1 MNGVSVVMAVF
12 ALIGALDRIFGN
24 RLGLGKEFEKGFMLL
39 GNLALSMIGMIII
52 SPLIADVLEPAF
64 DAVWR
69 LFHIDP
75 SIIPAAIFSID
86 MGGAPLAVEV
96 AASEAMGKFNGLVV
110 ASMMGCTISFTIPY
124 ALGVV
129 KPGRQKWLLLG
140 LLCGIVTI
148 PVGCV
153 IAGLVLKIP
162 VSELLWNMLPLILFS
177 LLIAVGLVKIPD
189 VCTKIFG
196 VLGTIIKIMITIG
209 LGLGVL
215 RYLTGV
221 ELIKGLATLEEGAA
235 ICLSASVVMAGA
247 FPLLAIV
254 SKVLAK
260 PLEKMRKK
268 MGINEVAA
276 VGLVSTLAASIT
288 ALETMDEMDEKG
300 AMVNAAFTVSAACTF
315 ADHLAFTL
323 AYDGSYLFAMIVGK
337 LTAGVLAVAAAS
349 FIYKRM
355 EKGK

>member
-1 MNGVSVVMAVF
+1 M
-12 ALIGALDRIFGN
+12 
-24 RLGLGKEFEKGFMLL
+24 
-39 GNLALSMIGMIII
+39 
-52 SPLIADVLEPAF
+52 
-64 DAVWR
+64 
-69 LFHIDP
+69 
-75 SIIPAAIFSID
+75 
-86 MGGAPLAVEV
+86 
-96 AASEAMGKFNGLVV
+96 
-110 ASMMGCTISFTIPY
+110 
-124 ALGVV
+124 
-129 KPGRQKWLLLG
+129 
-140 LLCGIVTI
+140 
-148 PVGCV
+148 
-153 IAGLVLKIP
+153 
-162 VSELLWNMLPLILFS
+162 
-177 LLIAVGLVKIPD
+177 
-189 VCTKIFG
+189 
-196 VLGTIIKIMITIG
+196 
-209 LGLGVL
+209 
-215 RYLTGV
+215 
-221 ELIKGLATLEEGAA
+221 ATLEEGAA